1 MKPLPRFRIEKHMGL
16 WNVYD
21 RITRTNHQFFYWTN
35 AIRYT
40 ALFR

>member
-1 MKPLPRFRIEKHMGL
+1 MLPLRRFRIEKHLGL

-21 RITRTNHQFFYWTN
+21 RVTGTNTRFYIWTN

-40 ALFR
+40 SLFI